1 MGIIKTIADFFK
13 NTFKK
18 SPNNQYNSDNRERF
32 NVSDSNNL
40 KNSETM
46 PAQFVRLG
54 HYKAKSGGMS
64 EDSIRMIRVLAN
76 DPKNPDMWILA
87 DGSKKSSYEILQN
100 YEYMNTSHEENPPQ
114 PMNPLVIGDLGG
126 IPENF
131 GTGTADPNLNVV
143 RQTTTAPSPEII
155 PPTYPQQPQQPVVQ
169 VVEKRVELEQQIIDK
184 CETLEIH
191 EYTLKITVT
200 TNLDFEKL
208 KTSIDILGLDKELV
222 AQHVLQKLQQNPNND
237 INKMVSQAI
246 VENILNPPTEKEL
259 REIAETM
266 RPENPLAQRMGL
278 EESVIRE
285 VKGEQGWFDS
295 NQPDEPQYP
304 ETQPVVIEPIPEES
318 VPILYGLTGQV
329 TSDGEN
335 VFDPENH
342 EESNMD
348 SIDDFLKHLEQ
359 RYDTLK
365 S

>member
-1 MGIIKTIADFFK
+1 MSIIKTIADFFK
-13 NTFKK
+13 NTFSK
-18 SPNNQYNSDNRERF
+18 NNQHNPD
-32 NVSDSNNL
+32 NL
-40 KNSETM
+40 KNLETM

-87 DGSKKSSYEILQN
+87 DGSKKSSYEILNN

-131 GTGTADPNLNVV
+131 GTNTADPNPNVV
-143 RQTTTAPSPEII
+143 RQTTTAPSPDII
-155 PPTYPQQPQQPVVQ
+155 PPTYPQPAPKIVER

-191 EYTLKITVT
+191 EYTLKITVK

-237 INKMVSQAI
+237 INKIVSQAI
-246 VENILNPPTEKEL
+246 MNNILDSVSQERLMDIGISSVKHNRIEVP
-259 REIAETM
+259 EI
-266 RPENPLAQRMGL
+266 
-278 EESVIRE
+278 EEV
-285 VKGEQGWFDS
+285 
-295 NQPDEPQYP
+295 
-304 ETQPVVIEPIPEES
+304 PEE
-318 VPILYGLTGQV
+318 PAQIFYGLSGQTGDESSED
-329 TSDGEN
+329 SD
-335 VFDPENH
+335 

-348 SIDDFLKHLEQ
+348 SIDDFLEHLEKNFDRLNQ
-359 RYDTLK
+359 K
-365 S
+365 

>member
-1 MGIIKTIADFFK
+1 
-13 NTFKK
+13 
-18 SPNNQYNSDNRERF
+18 
-32 NVSDSNNL
+32 
-40 KNSETM
+40 M

-100 YEYMNTSHEENPPQ
+100 YEYMNTSHEENPQQ

-131 GTGTADPNLNVV
+131 GTNTADPNPNVV
-143 RQTTTAPSPEII
+143 RQTTTAPSPDII

-246 VENILNPPTEKEL
+246 VENILNPPTQKEL
-259 REIAETM
+259 LEMAETL
-266 RPENPLAQRMGL
+266 RPEKPAPIANKTSEAILQAAG
-278 EESVIRE
+278 
-285 VKGEQGWFDS
+285 FDL
-295 NQPDEPQYP
+295 NDELQYP
-304 ETQPVVIEPIPEES
+304 ESQPAVIEPIPEES

>member
-1 MGIIKTIADFFK
+1 MNIIKTIADFFK
-13 NTFKK
+13 NISKK
-18 SPNNQYNSDNRERF
+18 SQNNSDNF
-32 NVSDSNNL
+32 NNL
-40 KNSETM
+40 KNLETM

-87 DGSKKSSYEILQN
+87 DGSRKSSYEILNN

-126 IPENF
+126 IPEDF
-131 GTGTADPNLNVV
+131 GTNTADPNPNVV
-143 RQTTTAPSPEII
+143 KQTTTAPSPDII
-155 PPTYPQQPQQPVVQ
+155 PPTYSQPAPKVVER

-237 INKMVSQAI
+237 INKMVSDAI
-246 VENILNPPTEKEL
+246 VSGILENNPAESPASVVSVTE
-259 REIAETM
+259 RI
-266 RPENPLAQRMGL
+266 
-278 EESVIRE
+278 I
-285 VKGEQGWFDS
+285 EQA
-295 NQPDEPQYP
+295 
-304 ETQPVVIEPIPEES
+304 VPEES
-318 VPILYGLTGQV
+318 YIISEVSSGDQEQIFYGLSGQ
-329 TSDGEN
+329 TFNGDE
-335 VFDPENH
+335 

-348 SIDDFLKHLEQ
+348 SIDDFLEHLEKNFDRLNQ
-359 RYDTLK
+359 N
-365 S
+365 

>member
-1 MGIIKTIADFFK
+1 
-13 NTFKK
+13 
-18 SPNNQYNSDNRERF
+18 
-32 NVSDSNNL
+32 
-40 KNSETM
+40 M

-126 IPENF
+126 IPEDF
-131 GTGTADPNLNVV
+131 GTNTADPNPNVV
-143 RQTTTAPSPEII
+143 KQTTTAPSPEII
-155 PPTYPQQPQQPVVQ
+155 PPTYPQPAPKVIEK

-246 VENILNPPTEKEL
+246 VENILNPPTQKEL
-259 REIAETM
+259 LEISETM
-266 RPENPLAQRMGL
+266 RPERHLAQKMEL

-295 NQPDEPQYP
+295 NRPDEPQYP
-304 ETQPVVIEPIPEES
+304 ESQPAVIEPIPEES

-365 S
+365 N